1 MNDNNEVK
9 HLKLE
14 EIIPSRLQPRTEFNK
29 EKLQELAISIKE
41 YGIINPIIVRKSG
54 DKYEI
59 VAGERRYRASQMLG
73 LTEIPVIISNRD
85 DKTNAEIAVIENIQ
99 RENLSA
105 IDEARAY
112 RKLIDQNG
120 LTGQELAEKIG
131 KHPSTIA
138 NKMRLLNLC
147 DEVQEALEKNEIS
160 ERHARALLQLKNI
173 DDQKEILD
181 RIIKEKLTV
190 KITET
195 IIKEK
200 IGKKN
205 KINSQNLEESQTP
218 LEQNVPTISN
228 DNIYGNDIVSID
240 DLNKKEL
247 EKEMVN
253 MNNNEQNLMNNNMI
267 SPEMTTTNTEQNIMP
282 QEPVQPAPAFGG
294 RFFPSLEDQ
303 PTNLNMN
310 SNLNAG
316 VNPAPQPMMENLV
329 NVSTVAEPVQPV
341 IPNIDNNMPVTP
353 ISQPVNPIP
362 TNDISVPNIPVVEPN
377 QPVQPTPEVSTFT
390 PVIDQV
396 VQPIPEMQPTP
407 SPAPL
412 VSPIEPVIP
421 EINPA
426 STDSPI
432 AQNQDIAPLTD
443 LNNPTTPIDTPVIPT
458 PGPVVT
464 DQRAENTFEPIS
476 PQILTEPTTP
486 PTIEPVIEP
495 VSSETTEL
503 AVPEIPNAT
512 PMDNQQQLE
521 STTTIPESTIGEI
534 IPDLPTEAT
543 GAQTGD
549 VINAINAIKNL
560 ALSIQSIGYKLTMDE
575 ENESNKYRITIEID
589 K

>member
-1 MNDNNEVK
+1 
-9 HLKLE
+9 
-14 EIIPSRLQPRTEFNK
+14 
-29 EKLQELAISIKE
+29 
-41 YGIINPIIVRKSG
+41 
-54 DKYEI
+54 
-59 VAGERRYRASQMLG
+59 
-73 LTEIPVIISNRD
+73 
-85 DKTNAEIAVIENIQ
+85 
-99 RENLSA
+99 
-105 IDEARAY
+105 
-112 RKLIDQNG
+112 
-120 LTGQELAEKIG
+120 
-131 KHPSTIA
+131 
-138 NKMRLLNLC
+138 
-147 DEVQEALEKNEIS
+147 
-160 ERHARALLQLKNI
+160 
-173 DDQKEILD
+173 
-181 RIIKEKLTV
+181 
-190 KITET
+190 
-195 IIKEK
+195 
-200 IGKKN
+200 
-205 KINSQNLEESQTP
+205 
-218 LEQNVPTISN
+218 
-228 DNIYGNDIVSID
+228 
-240 DLNKKEL
+240 
-247 EKEMVN
+247 
-253 MNNNEQNLMNNNMI
+253 
-267 SPEMTTTNTEQNIMP
+267 
-282 QEPVQPAPAFGG
+282 
-294 RFFPSLEDQ
+294 
-303 PTNLNMN
+303 
-310 SNLNAG
+310 
-316 VNPAPQPMMENLV
+316 
-329 NVSTVAEPVQPV
+329 
-341 IPNIDNNMPVTP
+341 MPVTP

-426 STDSPI
+426 STDSSI

-464 DQRAENTFEPIS
+464 DPRVENTFEPIS

-534 IPDLPTEAT
+534 NSDLPTEAT